1 MLYWIWLTTCKGIGS
16 RAIQR
21 ILAYFETPEAVYR
34 ASEAEYRLAGL
45 TAAEMDG
52 LADKSLDDARAILRQ
67 CAQKNIHILTYQD
80 AAYSNRL
87 RNIPDPPA
95 VLYYSGVLPALDDEP
110 MVAVIGSRKSSAY
123 GLSCA
128 KRFGYQISVC
138 GVLVVSGL
146 AMGGDAMAMIGAVS
160 AGKPVVG
167 VLGCGV
173 DVVYPKCNRHLY
185 DDVLRHGCLISEYP
199 PGTPPKPGHFPARN
213 RIISGLSLGVV
224 VIEAPKKSGTL
235 ITADF
240 ALEQGRDLF
249 VVPGNIGLACCAGS
263 NQLLKE
269 GANLVENGWD
279 VMQEYAAMF
288 PDRVVEHRYGSR
300 LTASVSELRTYG
312 QTQVAQT
319 TEKPNA
325 LDKKSVDIP
334 EIGDYID
341 VQAVLDGLS
350 DEEKKILT
358 NLDRPRHVDELA
370 AVCEMSTGRVLAALT
385 LLEIKRY
392 IQRLPGN
399 RYELARKQST

>member
-1 MLYWIWLTTCKGIGS
+1 MLYWLWLTTRKGIGN

-21 ILAYFETPEAVYR
+21 ILSYFASPEDVYR
-34 ASEAEYRLAGL
+34 ASEREYQLAGL
-45 TAAEMDG
+45 GTAEIAA
-52 LADKSLDDARAILRQ
+52 LSDKSLDEPRRILRL

-80 AAYSNRL
+80 AAYSERL

-95 VLYYSGVLPALDDEP
+95 VLYYSGVLPAVDDEP
-110 MVAVIGSRKSSAY
+110 LVAVIGSRKSSAY

-128 KRFGYQISVC
+128 KRFGYQIAMC
-138 GVLVVSGL
+138 GGIVVSGL

-199 PGTPPKPGHFPARN
+199 PETPPKPGHFPARN

-224 VIEAPKKSGTL
+224 VVEAPKKSGTL
-235 ITADF
+235 ITAEL

-249 VVPGNIGLACCAGS
+249 AVPGNIGLACCAGS
-263 NQLLKE
+263 NRLLKE
-269 GANLVENGWD
+269 GAYLVESGWD
-279 VMQEYAAMF
+279 VMREYAAMY
-288 PDRVVEHRYGSR
+288 PDRVVERRYGTQ
-300 LTASVSELRTYG
+300 LTAAVSELRTYG
-312 QTQVAQT
+312 EGQVAQE
-319 TEKPNA
+319 TENPDM

>member
-1 MLYWIWLTTCKGIGS
+1 MLYWIWLTTRKGIGN

-21 ILAYFETPEAVYR
+21 ILSYFETPEDAFR

-45 TAAEMDG
+45 SAAEIES
-52 LADKSLDDARAILRQ
+52 LADKSLDGARAILRQ

-123 GLSCA
+123 VLSCA
-128 KRFGYQISVC
+128 KRLGYQIASC
-138 GVLVVSGL
+138 GGLVVSGL

-160 AGKPVVG
+160 AGKSVVG

-185 DDVLRHGCLISEYP
+185 DDVLRRGCLISEYP
-199 PGTPPKPGHFPARN
+199 PGTPPKPGHFPSRN

-224 VIEAPKKSGTL
+224 VVEAPKKSGTL
-235 ITADF
+235 ITAEF

-263 NQLLKE
+263 NRLLKD
-269 GANLVENGWD
+269 GAALVENGWD
-279 VMQEYAAMF
+279 VMQEYAALY
-288 PDRVVEHRYGSR
+288 PDRVVEHRYGTQ
-300 LTASVSELRTYG
+300 LTASVSELKTYG
-312 QTQVAQT
+312 QPQVAQE
-319 TEKPNA
+319 TEIPKS

-334 EIGDYID
+334 DSGAYID

-350 DEEKKILT
+350 EDEKTILT
-358 NLDRPRHVDELA
+358 QLDRPRHVDELA
-370 AVCEMSTGRVLAALT
+370 QSCGMSTGRVLASLT

-399 RYELARKQST
+399 RYEPARKP

>member
-1 MLYWIWLTTCKGIGS
+1 MLYWIWLTTRKGIGN

-21 ILAYFETPEAVYR
+21 ILAYFETPEDVYR

-45 TAAEMDG
+45 SLSEIGA
-52 LADKSLDDARAILRQ
+52 LADKSLEEPRKILRM
-67 CAQKNIHILTYQD
+67 CAQKNIHVLTYQD

-128 KRFGYQISVC
+128 KRLGYQISTC
-138 GVLVVSGL
+138 GGLVVSGL
-146 AMGGDAMAMIGAVS
+146 AMGGDAMAMIGAVAS
-160 AGKPVVG
+160 GRPVVG

-185 DDVLRHGCLISEYP
+185 DDVLRRGCLISEYP

-224 VIEAPKKSGTL
+224 VVEAPKKSGTL
-235 ITADF
+235 ITAGF

-263 NQLLKE
+263 NHLLKE
-269 GANLVENGWD
+269 GAILVENGWD
-279 VMQEYAAMF
+279 VMQEYEALY
-288 PDRVVEHRYGSR
+288 PDRVVEHRYGTQ
-300 LTASVSELRTYG
+300 LTASASELRTYG
-312 QTQVAQT
+312 QTQVAQEP
-319 TEKPNA
+319 EKTKA

-334 EIGDYID
+334 ESGAYID
-341 VQAVLDGLS
+341 VQAVMDGLS
-350 DEEKKILT
+350 DDEKKILMQ
-358 NLDRPRHVDELA
+358 LDCPRHVDELA
-370 AVCEMSTGRVLAALT
+370 QSCEMSTGRVLASLT

-399 RYELARKQST
+399 RYELARK

>member
-1 MLYWIWLTTCKGIGS
+1 MLYWLWLTTRKGIGN
-16 RAIQR
+16 RGILR
-21 ILAYFETPEAVYR
+21 ILSYFETPEDVYR

-45 TAAEMDG
+45 NPTEIAALE
-52 LADKSLDDARAILRQ
+52 DKSLDEPRKILRQ
-67 CAQKNIHILTYQD
+67 CYDRNIHILTLQD

-110 MVAVIGSRKSSAY
+110 LVAVIGSRKSSAY

-128 KRFGYQISVC
+128 KRLGYQIATC
-138 GVLVVSGL
+138 GGLVVSGL

-160 AGKPVVG
+160 AGKPVLG

-224 VIEAPKKSGTL
+224 VVEAPQKSGTL
-235 ITADF
+235 ITAEF

-263 NQLLKE
+263 NRLLKE
-269 GANLVENGWD
+269 GAALVENGWD
-279 VMQEYAAMF
+279 VMREYAAQY
-288 PDRVVEHRYGSR
+288 PDRVVEHRYGVK
-300 LTASVSELRTYG
+300 LTASAAELRTYG
-312 QTQVAQT
+312 ETQVAHFRRGK
-319 TEKPNA
+319 EHFAA
-325 LDKKSVDIP
+325 LGSAAPRGRTGRPVRH
-334 EIGDYID
+334 EH
-341 VQAVLDGLS
+341 
-350 DEEKKILT
+350 
-358 NLDRPRHVDELA
+358 RPRSGFADA
-370 AVCEMSTGRVLAALT
+370 AGDQTVYSAPAG
-385 LLEIKRY
+385 
-392 IQRLPGN
+392 
-399 RYELARKQST
+399 QSL